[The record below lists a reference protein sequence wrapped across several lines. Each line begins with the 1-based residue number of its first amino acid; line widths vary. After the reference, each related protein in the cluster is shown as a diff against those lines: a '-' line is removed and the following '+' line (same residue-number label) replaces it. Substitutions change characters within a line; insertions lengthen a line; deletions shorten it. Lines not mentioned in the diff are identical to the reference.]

1 MKLREYLDSF
11 KDFDPELEIWQFR
24 NEGSYKLKRIFEVC
38 TFRFIR
44 NSNEIS
50 PEYTS
55 EKSEDYNK
63 KIIVLY

>member
-1 MKLREYLDSF
+1 MKLHEFLKSFENLD
-11 KDFDPELEIWQFR
+11 PNMEIWQFR
-24 NEGSYKLKRIFEVC
+24 NEGNYKLKRIFDVC

-63 KIIVLY
+63 KVIVLY